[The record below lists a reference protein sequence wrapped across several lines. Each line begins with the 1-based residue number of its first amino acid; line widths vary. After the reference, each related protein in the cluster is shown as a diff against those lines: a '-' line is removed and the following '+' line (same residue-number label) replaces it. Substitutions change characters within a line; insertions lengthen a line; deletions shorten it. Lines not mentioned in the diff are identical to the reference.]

1 MNTFSIL
8 LGFCRS
14 RFCCFACYFI
24 EFVFENKWKKRR
36 RNENSLLYS
45 ILLFNTQY
53 VYFYI
58 VRTTTYTYKF
68 FHFVYF
74 VKCTQCSVE
83 FVRHHHARSRARNN
97 DRKQFFCFFFCLFP
111 LSDRLFMLPL
121 ILSLLLI
128 KQIKNNN
135 TPLLLHTIDKLSTH
149 NHKCILK
156 LIVHKPYWMV
166 EPICPLRSNGST
178 LCLSIRCSLH
188 SCVPAHTHWLAKKIA
203 FKINSVTSSIYL
215 A

>member
-1 MNTFSIL
+1 MGRRGRKIKKARLREQKREWDKANIEIFGVSIVDVRRIFHYVAFAVNTFSIL

-58 VRTTTYTYKF
+58 VCIIRTFYIYIF

-74 VKCTQCSVE
+74 VKCIMFGWICSPS
-83 FVRHHHARSRARNN
+83 SRAFTRS
-97 DRKQFFCFFFCLFP
+97 KQWQKHFLFLLFFCVHLF
-111 LSDRLFMLPL
+111 
-121 ILSLLLI
+121 IL
-128 KQIKNNN
+128 
-135 TPLLLHTIDKLSTH
+135 T
-149 NHKCILK
+149 
-156 LIVHKPYWMV
+156 VW
-166 EPICPLRSNGST
+166 
-178 LCLSIRCSLH
+178 
-188 SCVPAHTHWLAKKIA
+188 
-203 FKINSVTSSIYL
+203 SSIYAL
-215 A
+215 GQTNQNTIHPKISDLLQCPQP